1 MIEEPE
7 EDNGYCLSM
16 VEADGERTFITVQGA
31 ECHFKKEWF
40 DRIDM
45 SRYENI
51 YIAGY
56 QVCGNSGRI
65 IADWLQN
72 VPDVDKKKIFFAPGP
87 MITEIE
93 PETMEK
99 LMALSPVLH
108 INEAE
113 AKNYTGREHVEDAVK
128 DIFAKS
134 QNTVFVTLGRNGTM
148 FYDGN
153 EIRNV
158 ASFKTEVVDTVG
170 AGDSHIGAV
179 IAGLSQGMEVKA
191 AVRLANHVAAAVVG
205 TSGPVMDYE
214 EFQKISE
221 EWENE

>member
-1 MIEEPE
+1 
-7 EDNGYCLSM
+7 
-16 VEADGERTFITVQGA
+16 
-31 ECHFKKEWF
+31 
-40 DRIDM
+40 
-45 SRYENI
+45 
-51 YIAGY
+51 
-56 QVCGNSGRI
+56 
-65 IADWLQN
+65 
-72 VPDVDKKKIFFAPGP
+72 

-179 IAGLSQGMEVKA
+179 IAGLSQ
-191 AVRLANHVAAAVVG
+191 
-205 TSGPVMDYE
+205 
-214 EFQKISE
+214 
-221 EWENE
+221 EWK

>member
-1 MIEEPE
+1 
-7 EDNGYCLSM
+7 
-16 VEADGERTFITVQGA
+16 
-31 ECHFKKEWF
+31 
-40 DRIDM
+40 
-45 SRYENI
+45 
-51 YIAGY
+51 
-56 QVCGNSGRI
+56 
-65 IADWLQN
+65 
-72 VPDVDKKKIFFAPGP
+72 

-179 IAGLSQGMEVKA
+179 ITGLSQGMEVKA
-191 AVRLANHVAAAVVG
+191 AVRLANHVASAVVVHPDRLWITRNFKRFRRMG
-205 TSGPVMDYE
+205 
-214 EFQKISE
+214 K
-221 EWENE
+221 

>member
-1 MIEEPE
+1 
-7 EDNGYCLSM
+7 
-16 VEADGERTFITVQGA
+16 
-31 ECHFKKEWF
+31 
-40 DRIDM
+40 M

-65 IADWLQN
+65 IVDWLQN
-72 VPDVDKKKIFFAPGP
+72 ASDVDKKKIFFAPGP

-113 AKNYTGREHVEDAVK
+113 AKNYTGREQVEDAVK

-134 QNTVFVTLGRNGTM
+134 QNTVFVTLGRDGTM
-148 FYDGN
+148 FYD
-153 EIRNV
+153 ENV
-158 ASFKTEVVDTVG
+158 MEKVAPFKTEVVDTVG

-179 IAGLSQGMEVKA
+179 IAGLSKGMEVKA